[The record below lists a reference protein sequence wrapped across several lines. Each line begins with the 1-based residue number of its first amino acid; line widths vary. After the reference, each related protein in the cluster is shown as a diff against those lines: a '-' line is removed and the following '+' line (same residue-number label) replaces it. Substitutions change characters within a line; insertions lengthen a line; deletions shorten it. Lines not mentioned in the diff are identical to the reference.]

1 MPCLGLPH
9 LQFLVSARPATNEH
23 RNSRDAGLIFLEVV
37 GAAEGVVADPVAVA
51 EGWGRL
57 RDDERERRDPF
68 RLRSLLCRRK
78 KKESHNRLAGTTGPQ
93 KETNRVFA
101 SEKSGVGVRSG
112 RFVCKLVMCLRRAT
126 KEKTYVVRG
135 RGRRWGGEF

>member
-51 EGWGRL
+51 EGILTLAARQGKGQPRRIHH
-57 RDDERERRDPF
+57 RDKT
-68 RLRSLLCRRK
+68 SLL
-78 KKESHNRLAGTTGPQ
+78 P
-93 KETNRVFA
+93 
-101 SEKSGVGVRSG
+101 
-112 RFVCKLVMCLRRAT
+112 
-126 KEKTYVVRG
+126 
-135 RGRRWGGEF
+135 